1 MKDDILKMFTNS
13 IDTKAIKKL
22 TPEQLK
28 KLKEIAD
35 KIK

>member
-1 MKDDILKMFTNS
+1 MDRLLKMFTDA
-13 IDTKAIKKL
+13 IDTKAIEKL

-28 KLKEIAD
+28 KLKEITN